1 MAGKVSEVKLDLTG
15 NALQHFLRIWSWMDV
30 HSVENI
36 SFGEA
41 SAEIFRIG
49 MEACL
54 KDMEDNGNG
63 C

>member
-1 MAGKVSEVKLDLTG
+1 MANRIANVNLELVG
-15 NALQHFLRIWSWMDV
+15 NGLEHFLKIWAWMDV

-54 KDMEDNGNG
+54 KAMEDNGNG